1 MQKNIVFYAFYVNI
15 YYFLGLTLNYFC
27 ETSRNCLLFRY
38 WSDYSNCNVFEREER
53 MDNMQQQFVEA
64 GTLMFAGMVFVF
76 AFLGVL
82 IIFINTV
89 LARLA
94 VKYPDAVVAPPS
106 RSSKKSKSKTAAGE
120 ISPAV
125 VAAIS
130 GAVKR
135 YRTQH
140 GQDK

>member
-1 MQKNIVFYAFYVNI
+1 
-15 YYFLGLTLNYFC
+15 
-27 ETSRNCLLFRY
+27 
-38 WSDYSNCNVFEREER
+38 
-53 MDNMQQQFVEA
+53 MQQQFIEA
-64 GTLMFAGMVFVF
+64 GTLMLAGMVFVF

-82 IIFINTV
+82 IVFINTV

-94 VKYPDAVVAPPS
+94 IKFPDPIVVPHS
-106 RSSKKSKSKTAAGE
+106 RTNKKSKSHSNTPGDV
-120 ISPAV
+120 SPSV

-135 YRTQH
+135 YRAQH

>member
-1 MQKNIVFYAFYVNI
+1 
-15 YYFLGLTLNYFC
+15 
-27 ETSRNCLLFRY
+27 
-38 WSDYSNCNVFEREER
+38 
-53 MDNMQQQFVEA
+53 MQQQFFEA
-64 GTLMFAGMVFVF
+64 GTLMLAGMVFVF
-76 AFLGVL
+76 VFLTVL

-94 VKYPDAVVAPPS
+94 IRFPDPIVAPSS
-106 RSSKKSKSKTAAGE
+106 RGNKKKNSQSKKKGD